1 MRRYETIYIV
11 DPTIKDEDHQGVI
24 KKFQNLIEKEKG
36 VFIKVNEWGK
46 QRLAYEIK
54 NFDKGSYILMDYC
67 GDSGITAKL
76 ERDLKLDD
84 RVLKYQT
91 VKLADKVD
99 PQELMS
105 EEQEAK
111 KESEIK
117 EDQALEKETTAQK
130 DDIASSEEV
139 ENGL

>member
-11 DPTIKDEDHQGVI
+11 DPTIKDEDHQEVI

-91 VKLADKVD
+91 VKLADQVD
-99 PQELMS
+99 PQELMR

-111 KESEIK
+111 KGSEIK
-117 EDQALEKETTAQK
+117 EDQDLEKETAAQK

-139 ENGL
+139 KNGL

>member
-84 RVLKYQT
+84 RILKYQT
-91 VKLADKVD
+91 VKLADEVD
-99 PQELMS
+99 PQELMR

-117 EDQALEKETTAQK
+117 EDQAPEKETAAQK

-139 ENGL
+139 KNAL

>member
-84 RVLKYQT
+84 RILKYQT

-99 PQELMS
+99 PQELMR
-105 EEQEAK
+105 EEQEGK

-117 EDQALEKETTAQK
+117 EDQTPEKETAAQK

-139 ENGL
+139 DNAL

>member
-11 DPTIKDEDHQGVI
+11 DPTIKDEDHQEVI

-36 VFIKVNEWGK
+36 VFLKVNEWGQ
-46 QRLAYEIK
+46 QRLAYEIR

-84 RVLKYQT
+84 RILKYQT

-99 PQELMS
+99 PQELIR

-111 KESEIK
+111 KETEIK
-117 EDQALEKETTAQK
+117 EDQDLERDTTAQK

>member
-99 PQELMS
+99 PQELMRK
-105 EEQEAK
+105 EQESK

-117 EDQALEKETTAQK
+117 EDQDLEKETAAQK

-139 ENGL
+139 DNAL

>member
-84 RVLKYQT
+84 RILKYQT
-91 VKLADKVD
+91 VKLADEVD
-99 PQELMS
+99 PQELMR

-111 KESEIK
+111 KGSEIK
-117 EDQALEKETTAQK
+117 EDQDLKRETAAQK

>member
-46 QRLAYEIK
+46 QRLAYEIR

-67 GDSGITAKL
+67 GNSGITAKL

-117 EDQALEKETTAQK
+117 EDQALEKETAAQK

>member
-91 VKLADKVD
+91 VKLADTVD

-117 EDQALEKETTAQK
+117 EDQALEKETAAQK

>member
-11 DPTIKDEDHQGVI
+11 DPTIKDEDHQEVI
-24 KKFQNLIEKEKG
+24 KKFQNLVEKEKG

-99 PQELMS
+99 PQELMR

-111 KESEIK
+111 KGSEIK
-117 EDQALEKETTAQK
+117 EVQDLEKETEAQK
-130 DDIASSEEV
+130 EDIASSEEV
-139 ENGL
+139 KNGL

>member
-11 DPTIKDEDHQGVI
+11 DPTIKDEDHQEVI

-46 QRLAYEIK
+46 QRLAYEIR

-84 RVLKYQT
+84 KVLKYQT

-117 EDQALEKETTAQK
+117 EDQALEKETAAQK

>member
-11 DPTIKDEDHQGVI
+11 DPTVKDEDHPEVI

-36 VFIKVNEWGK
+36 VFIKVDEWGK

-84 RVLKYQT
+84 RILKYQT
-91 VKLADKVD
+91 VKLADRVD
-99 PQELMS
+99 PQELIRQ
-105 EEQEAK
+105 EQEAQK
-111 KESEIK
+111 VSERR
-117 EDQALEKETTAQK
+117 EDQDLEKETAAQT
-130 DDIASSEEV
+130 DESASSEEV
-139 ENGL
+139 KHGL

>member
-1 MRRYETIYIV
+1 
-11 DPTIKDEDHQGVI
+11 
-24 KKFQNLIEKEKG
+24 
-36 VFIKVNEWGK
+36 
-46 QRLAYEIK
+46 
-54 NFDKGSYILMDYC
+54 MDYC

-117 EDQALEKETTAQK
+117 EDQALEKETAAQK

>member
-11 DPTIKDEDHQGVI
+11 DPTIKDEDHQEVI

-84 RVLKYQT
+84 RILKYQT
-91 VKLADKVD
+91 VKLADEVD
-99 PQELMS
+99 PQELMR

-111 KESEIK
+111 KGSEIK
-117 EDQALEKETTAQK
+117 EDQDLKRETAAQK

-139 ENGL
+139 KNGL

>member
-91 VKLADKVD
+91 VKLADTVD

-117 EDQALEKETTAQK
+117 EDQDLEKETAAQK
-130 DDIASSEEV
+130 EDIASSEEV